1 MKASM
6 SGCFAADCL
15 VAVCSHSLH
24 IEFRSH
30 SASGLIFLAENPD
43 LADMVSAYLRK
54 GQLAFARRCRS
65 GRAFEVYRKK
75 FNNDQWH
82 EVGLSIKGKVV

>member
-1 MKASM
+1 MLLATS
-6 SGCFAADCL
+6 CR
-15 VAVCSHSLH
+15 HSLYV
-24 IEFRSH
+24 EFRTH
-30 SASGLIFLAENPD
+30 SASGLIFLAENSD
-43 LADMVSAYLRK
+43 MADMVSAYLRK

-82 EVGLSIKGKVV
+82 TVA